1 MLVREQFASLHSKS
15 DGNSIGLRTTNKKY
29 PQIMFA
35 LRWKWWE
42 MEEDIFQEHSN
53 DEFQQLD
60 QRLLND
66 VNQ

>member
-1 MLVREQFASLHSKS
+1 
-15 DGNSIGLRTTNKKY
+15 
-29 PQIMFA
+29 MFA